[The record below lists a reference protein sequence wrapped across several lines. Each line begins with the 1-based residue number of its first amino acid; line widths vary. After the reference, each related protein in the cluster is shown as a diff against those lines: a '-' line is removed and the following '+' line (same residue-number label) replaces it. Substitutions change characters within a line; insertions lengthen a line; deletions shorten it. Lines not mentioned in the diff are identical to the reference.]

1 MYLDGSRHLPW
12 HFFPSNFL
20 PVAVEFAQTT
30 PGLFC
35 SVLAARSFLHNMCCL
50 GAGRR
55 EVLERIRTYVRF
67 WIRCVR

>member
-1 MYLDGSRHLPW
+1 MYLDGSHHLPW
-12 HFFPSNFL
+12 LFFPSNFL